1 MPGKQLNAL
10 HHIAV
15 TQAIAQHVNHYA
27 RLYSLRFFI
36 FRPRRTLIALTSW
49 PERQAKSNQKRGAQ
63 QQKKRELLKPGDRG
77 DGDSHCDTQKADLE

>member
-15 TQAIAQHVNHYA
+15 TQAIAQHLNHYA
-27 RLYSLRFFI
+27 HLYSLRFFI
-36 FRPRRTLIALTSW
+36 SRPRRTLIPLTSW
-49 PERQAKSNQKRGAQ
+49 PERQAKPNQKHGAQ

-77 DGDSHCDTQKADLE
+77 DGDSHRDAQKADLE